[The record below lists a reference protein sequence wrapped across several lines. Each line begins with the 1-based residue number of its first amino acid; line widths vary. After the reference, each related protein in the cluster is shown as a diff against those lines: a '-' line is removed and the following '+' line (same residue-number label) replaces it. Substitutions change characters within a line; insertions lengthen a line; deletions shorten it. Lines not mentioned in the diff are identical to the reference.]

1 MRKLTLLVGIG
12 IGYVLGARA
21 GRARY
26 DQIKTQAQNA
36 WNNPTVQEK
45 AAEAQA
51 KVRETAPKVG
61 EAVSEKASEV
71 AGKAADVATG
81 VAAKVRGEH
90 DDDTDPG
97 TPIADGLAQPG
108 STIGR

>member
-61 EAVSEKASEV
+61 EAVTEKAGEVAQKASEV
-71 AGKAADVATG
+71 ASD
-81 VAAKVRGEH
+81 VAAKVRRH

-108 STIGR
+108 SSFGR